1 LETIYIYLLDEGT
14 DVWAPVDAVHVLDDV
29 FRVVDC
35 RGEDNAMQFGI
46 GALVRC
52 KPRILS
58 GGEVLVAYEQ
68 SN

>member
-1 LETIYIYLLDEGT
+1 MRVREG
-14 DVWAPVDAVHVLDDV
+14 V
-29 FRVVDC
+29 FRIVDC
-35 RGEDNAMQFGI
+35 RGEEDAVQFGV

-58 GGEVLVAYEQ
+58 GEEVLVAYEM